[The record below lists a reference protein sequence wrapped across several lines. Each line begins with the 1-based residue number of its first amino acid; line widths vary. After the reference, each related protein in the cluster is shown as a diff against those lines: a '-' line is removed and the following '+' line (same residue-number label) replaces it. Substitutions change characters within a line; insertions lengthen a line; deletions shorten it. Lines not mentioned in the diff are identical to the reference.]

1 MSDSDH
7 YREMEKKYV
16 YGTWRYE
23 HTWNPMVV
31 DTAEGVHFTDLDGKR
46 VLDFSSQL
54 MCSNL
59 GHSAEEVKQAM
70 AEQAKKLCYAAPGVA
85 TVPAAELGKKL
96 AEITPGDLSKSFLTI
111 GGAEANEAAIKI
123 ARLYTRK
130 SKLVSR
136 YRSYHGA
143 SSGAIALTGDPR
155 TQYAVGMPGVV
166 RAPDCYC
173 YRCPFDKEYPGCG
186 VTCAEYIDE
195 IIRMEGPNT
204 VAGVV
209 MEPIVGSNGILVP
222 PDEYM
227 PRVREICD
235 EHEVLLIDDEVMAGF
250 GRTGKMFCIE
260 HWGVEPDIMTMA
272 KGITGAYIPMGATVT
287 TRKIADY
294 FDRPENLFV
303 HGQTYAMHPLVC
315 ATALAAIEQYSK
327 YNLVENAAKM
337 GEVLGK
343 RLMELKEDHKS
354 VGDVRGKGLFWGV
367 ELVKD
372 RETKEPFVT
381 REQKF
386 EPNMLKRISGA
397 CMELGVYVVN
407 IINILLVAPPL
418 VVGEEDIDKGMAAL
432 DEALKLADREA
443 K

>member
-1 MSDSDH
+1 MSDSDY

-70 AEQAKKLCYAAPGVA
+70 YEQAEKLCYAAPGFA

-173 YRCPFDKEYPGCG
+173 YRCPFGKEYPGCG
-186 VTCAEYIDE
+186 ITCAEYIDE
-195 IIRMEGPNT
+195 IIRMEGPKT

-209 MEPIVGSNGILVP
+209 VEPIVGSNGILVP

-235 EHEVLLIDDEVMAGF
+235 EHEVLLIDDEIMAGF
-250 GRTGKMFCIE
+250 GRTGKMFCME
-260 HWGVEPDIMTMA
+260 HWNVVPDIMTMA
-272 KGITGAYIPMGATVT
+272 KGITGAYIPMGATIT

-294 FDRPENLFV
+294 FDKPENLFV

-337 GEVLGK
+337 GEILGK
-343 RLMELKEDHKS
+343 RLEELKEDHKS

-381 REQKF
+381 RKQKF

-418 VVGEEDIDKGMAAL
+418 IVGEEDIDKGVAAL
-432 DEALKLADREA
+432 DEALRVADREV